1 MANSDQLRKK
11 RGALRAG
18 VTRALTQLTDLLQQ
32 TDPDLSEV
40 SVQVDY
46 LKDRES
52 ALSTLDDAILALTDE
67 ENLDREVETAQ
78 DYSDKISYAI
88 ARAKYWLQERQ
99 QATRTHAQASGSGSS
114 NLELPNSVDAP
125 DQTPEDRIRRAKDL
139 LTFLRIQVEVR
150 EEGRL
155 QLRRRPHESEKMS
168 MATESTGGAE
178 HIPSA
183 ASLTSSAVS
192 VNQVCPLCN
201 SSGHSIISC
210 NATLSADDK
219 RVRLR
224 NNNCCFR
231 CGTRN
236 HIARLCKKSYSL
248 TCGTCRRR
256 HLTILCE
263 LSRPVEGLPP
273 TAESVALGRPSL
285 PSLRT
290 VTTAQSTHIGST
302 AVLLQT
308 GRIWAECGTRRL
320 LVRVLLD
327 SGSQRSYI
335 REDAARKLQCS
346 VVGREELSLITFG
359 NSKSQ
364 RRLRAERVSV
374 RLRSQ
379 FDDAAVELEALTIPE
394 ICSVTSPPLE
404 NNILQVLIAKEYKV
418 ADACQADT
426 WKEDDITVLIGSDAY
441 WRVTTGKIDRINE
454 RLTAIDTTFGW
465 MAQGPIKSDLRFPS
479 SALFVSSS
487 DSAADLDVPSMWCLD
502 AIGIDGAHSLTL
514 EGNHHLFGSELGV
527 SKRNK
532 NHPVDNAV
540 TSSRKVE
547 EGETA
552 GEHVD
557 AHLGRA
563 RRRHWWQNGGDAAL
577 AQLVSD
583 RLLFVRAPRR
593 GSHLRDFTRRVHRH
607 QARQGRSER
616 HKSRPQGRKGVRQP
630 QTNDRS
636 EQALPE
642 PKRAARRN
650 SRAVCRLQKPAQERF
665 EHTAQ
670 KERKGR
676 YSSFNGDVNEMED
689 KAQVNDLGYVPLFEL
704 LPISGEDTSGLEG
717 TCTEPLQQS
726 LPKTT
731 ESISQ
736 RKRMPLEE
744 LESVE
749 KMFDSVNQPFHIL
762 PKLTEPGSC
771 QVLPNMNCE
780 IGMDTNV
787 VHFYEN
793 NKNAVAEKAMNSSYV
808 SLPQLINDLNNI
820 GLMITDRLL
829 KSSRCHWLS
838 WKSIR
843 PRRRLESKLDEL
855 QQLISSQFL
864 LGSGHVSVP
873 QRASASG
880 LANARPLQRKAR
892 HRQRLSTE
900 LPKRRQRST
909 ANSSNISRNFSTCNT
924 FRMSVAGSEEPQMP
938 VRRVEALLSD
948 HSLTVVPAD
957 EEAGFAVLSL
967 NLFRKP
973 MKL

>member
-1 MANSDQLRKK
+1 MRNYVDAQRKVYSNLLHKRAQASRIADELQLPSDELGNLAFAVRVGTRRNQPQRFLTAKREDGSITTEPVEVRNTFRTHFERFFAQEPQLDDCDFESRFLTFCDGLPKLKAEDTEGLHSPATKDEVSQALKAMNARSAPGPDGILTAFYVRFFEILGDLLTYVVNIFINEGKKPLSFRDGRVVLLMKEGMDRSNPKYRHVLSLYDGNAAHAQTTNPWRGAHRRSHRFSLTLPTLPLSRSPGHPQPCQTCRQRRLHVMAMANSDQLRKK

-52 ALSTLDDAILALTDE
+52 ALSTLDDAMLALTDE

-125 DQTPEDRIRRAKDL
+125 DQVREQRQRSTPEDRIRRAKDL

-192 VNQVCPLCN
+192 VNEVCPLCN

-346 VVGREELSLITFG
+346 VVGREELTLITFG

-374 RLRSQ
+374 RPRSQ

-404 NNILQVLIAKEYKV
+404 NNILQ
-418 ADACQADT
+418 
-426 WKEDDITVLIGSDAY
+426 
-441 WRVTTGKIDRINE
+441 RI
-454 RLTAIDTTFGW
+454 
-465 MAQGPIKSDLRFPS
+465 P
-479 SALFVSSS
+479 
-487 DSAADLDVPSMWCLD
+487 
-502 AIGIDGAHSLTL
+502 
-514 EGNHHLFGSELGV
+514 
-527 SKRNK
+527 
-532 NHPVDNAV
+532 
-540 TSSRKVE
+540 
-547 EGETA
+547 
-552 GEHVD
+552 
-557 AHLGRA
+557 
-563 RRRHWWQNGGDAAL
+563 
-577 AQLVSD
+577 
-583 RLLFVRAPRR
+583 
-593 GSHLRDFTRRVHRH
+593 
-607 QARQGRSER
+607 
-616 HKSRPQGRKGVRQP
+616 GRK
-630 QTNDRS
+630 
-636 EQALPE
+636 
-642 PKRAARRN
+642 
-650 SRAVCRLQKPAQERF
+650 
-665 EHTAQ
+665 
-670 KERKGR
+670 
-676 YSSFNGDVNEMED
+676 
-689 KAQVNDLGYVPLFEL
+689 
-704 LPISGEDTSGLEG
+704 
-717 TCTEPLQQS
+717 
-726 LPKTT
+726 TT
-731 ESISQ
+731 
-736 RKRMPLEE
+736 
-744 LESVE
+744 
-749 KMFDSVNQPFHIL
+749 
-762 PKLTEPGSC
+762 
-771 QVLPNMNCE
+771 
-780 IGMDTNV
+780 
-787 VHFYEN
+787 
-793 NKNAVAEKAMNSSYV
+793 
-808 SLPQLINDLNNI
+808 
-820 GLMITDRLL
+820 
-829 KSSRCHWLS
+829 
-838 WKSIR
+838 
-843 PRRRLESKLDEL
+843 
-855 QQLISSQFL
+855 
-864 LGSGHVSVP
+864 
-873 QRASASG
+873 
-880 LANARPLQRKAR
+880 
-892 HRQRLSTE
+892 
-900 LPKRRQRST
+900 
-909 ANSSNISRNFSTCNT
+909 
-924 FRMSVAGSEEPQMP
+924 
-938 VRRVEALLSD
+938 
-948 HSLTVVPAD
+948 
-957 EEAGFAVLSL
+957 
-967 NLFRKP
+967 
-973 MKL
+973 